1 MKKKIGVIVFVVS
14 MGLMSLVVSADGIVE
29 KNNIKVTSEVE
40 SRVKDTIE
48 TKYRYHNGHVQ
59 YRRWNATKG
68 YWVDPDWINAT

>member
-1 MKKKIGVIVFVVS
+1 MKKKIGIFAFVIS
-14 MGLMSLVVSADGIVE
+14 MAIMSSVASADGQTEQNSVGITNE
-29 KNNIKVTSEVE
+29 MT

-59 YRRWNATKG
+59 YRRWNATQG